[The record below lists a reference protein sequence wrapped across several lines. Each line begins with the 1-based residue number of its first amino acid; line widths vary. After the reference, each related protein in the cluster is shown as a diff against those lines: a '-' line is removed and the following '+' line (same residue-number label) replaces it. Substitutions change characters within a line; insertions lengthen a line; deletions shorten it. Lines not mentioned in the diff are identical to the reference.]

1 MAVLIFLGCLL
12 GGIAIGLPI
21 AWALLLCG
29 AALMFWLDMFDVQI
43 MAQTLVNGADSFS
56 LLAIPFFVLAG
67 EIMNAG
73 GLSKRIVDLP
83 MKLVGH
89 KPGGLGYVGVLAAM
103 IMASLSGSAVAD
115 TAAVAAL
122 LVPMMRSANYPVN
135 RAAGLIAS
143 GGIIAP
149 IIPPSIPF
157 IIFGVSSGL
166 SISKLFMAG
175 IAPGMMMGATLM
187 LTWWWQASRL
197 NLPRQQKATMQEIWH
212 SFVSGIWALF
222 LPVIIIGG
230 FRSGLFTPT
239 EAGAVAAFYALFVAT
254 VIYREMTFATLWHVL
269 IGAAKTTSVVMFLV
283 ASAQVSAWLITIAEL
298 PMMVSDLLQPLV
310 DSPRLLFIV
319 IMVAILIVGMVMDL
333 TPTVLI
339 LTPVLMPLVKEAG
352 IDPIYFGVMFIIN
365 CSIGLITPPIGNVL
379 NVISGVAKLKFNDL
393 LQERTK
399 GELKL
404 KLFPDSTLGNAQAM
418 ISGVRGGT
426 IDMEMSGSNNFAG
439 LSPVMN
445 LLDVPFLFR
454 DTAHAHKTLDGKV
467 GDDLKASLEGK
478 GLKVLAYWENGWR
491 DVTNSR
497 APVKTPADL
506 KGLKIRTNNSPMN
519 IAAFKVFGANP
530 IPMPFAEVY
539 TGLETRT
546 IDAQEHPI
554 NVVWSAKFFEVQK
567 FLSLTH
573 HAYSPLLVVINKAK
587 FDGLSPE
594 FQQALVSSA
603 QEAGNYQRK
612 LVAEDQQKIID
623 GMKEAGVEV
632 ITDLDRKAFSDALGN
647 QVRDMFV
654 KDVPQGADLLKA
666 VDEVQ

>member
-1 MAVLIFLGCLL
+1 
-12 GGIAIGLPI
+12 
-21 AWALLLCG
+21 
-29 AALMFWLDMFDVQI
+29 
-43 MAQTLVNGADSFS
+43 
-56 LLAIPFFVLAG
+56 
-67 EIMNAG
+67 
-73 GLSKRIVDLP
+73 

-157 IIFGVSSGL
+157 IIFGVSS
-166 SISKLFMAG
+166 
-175 IAPGMMMGATLM
+175 GMMMGATLM

-379 NVISGVAKLKFNDL
+379 NVISGVAKLKFD
-393 LQERTK
+393 
-399 GELKL
+399 
-404 KLFPDSTLGNAQAM
+404 DA
-418 ISGVRGGT
+418 VRGV
-426 IDMEMSGSNNFAG
+426 F
-439 LSPVMN
+439 PY
-445 LLDVPFLFR
+445 
-454 DTAHAHKTLDGKV
+454 
-467 GDDLKASLEGK
+467 
-478 GLKVLAYWENGWR
+478 VL
-491 DVTNSR
+491 V
-497 APVKTPADL
+497 L
-506 KGLKIRTNNSPMN
+506 
-519 IAAFKVFGANP
+519 
-530 IPMPFAEVY
+530 
-539 TGLETRT
+539 
-546 IDAQEHPI
+546 
-554 NVVWSAKFFEVQK
+554 
-567 FLSLTH
+567 
-573 HAYSPLLVVINKAK
+573 YSLLVVFVFIPDLIILPLKWIN
-587 FDGLSPE
+587 
-594 FQQALVSSA
+594 
-603 QEAGNYQRK
+603 
-612 LVAEDQQKIID
+612 
-623 GMKEAGVEV
+623 
-632 ITDLDRKAFSDALGN
+632 
-647 QVRDMFV
+647 
-654 KDVPQGADLLKA
+654 
-666 VDEVQ
+666 